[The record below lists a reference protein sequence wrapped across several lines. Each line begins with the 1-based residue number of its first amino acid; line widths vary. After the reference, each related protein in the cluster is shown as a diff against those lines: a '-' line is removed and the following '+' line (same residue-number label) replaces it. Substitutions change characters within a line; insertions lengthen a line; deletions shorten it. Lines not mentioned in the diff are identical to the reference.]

1 MSNGQSWGGDPPSTS
16 SEEPTCCGTS
26 GVLTA
31 TQKFGHDPHRV
42 RQPREARITRSWKP
56 ERPSR
61 RPRRAESVPVLRPRR
76 WRSSPASWCPTRTK
90 QRSPTSGEFSN
101 YQTSSQV
108 SSAISSALSSF
119 DNGTRVDN
127 KIVTALLDFFSRAET
142 EHIADAVSGAGF
154 LDQTAGDARY
164 LARAPG
170 AESGHINN
178 LVQKQFTPRIIR
190 NLFLEAPLT
199 GDAILGNQSTLRIR
213 IDSWSGR
220 SGRPLPA
227 DQRSRIPGRPVLR
240 HRPRH

>member
-1 MSNGQSWGGDPPSTS
+1 MDTILIESDSP
-16 SEEPTCCGTS
+16 E
-26 GVLTA
+26 
-31 TQKFGHDPHRV
+31 
-42 RQPREARITRSWKP
+42 KP
-56 ERPSR
+56 ELHAAGNRSGHHGGR
-61 RPRRAESVPVLRPRR
+61 DALNLSQYWRPRR